1 MITTTYHSP
10 LGDITLAADA
20 RGLTG
25 LWFADQAHYG
35 STLEGDEPSFDME
48 RGVFEDAVNAACMP
62 SACRGRT
69 CRHVRED

>member
-35 STLEGDEPSFDME
+35 STLEGDEPPLTWSE
-48 RGVFEDAVNAACMP
+48 VY
-62 SACRGRT
+62 SRT
-69 CRHVRED
+69 R

>member
-35 STLEGDEPSFDME
+35 STLEAMSLL
-48 RGVFEDAVNAACMP
+48 
-62 SACRGRT
+62 
-69 CRHVRED
+69 